1 MRVSRIPK
9 EQKQTGMGRA
19 RIVNGGFWLY
29 LWLSDAMMPVV
40 ENQENFWTEKGKQL
54 FRLNRYLI
62 SDFYSLPTQI
72 GLVIGTAI
80 IPLVLWF
87 VIDWSLRRTGRA
99 KTTEDR

>member
-9 EQKQTGMGRA
+9 EQKRTGMGRA
-19 RIVNGGFWLY
+19 RIVNAIFWLY

-54 FRLNRYLI
+54 FQLNRYLI
-62 SDFYSLPTQI
+62 SDFYNLPTQI

-80 IPLVLWF
+80 IPLVLWL
-87 VIDWSLRRTGRA
+87 VSDWILRRAGRA
-99 KTTEDR
+99 KTTAER